1 MSPAELVALL
11 RLAERDPRA
20 ESIYVGA
27 PGANIKWSVARLA
40 SDAADMIEQQ
50 LIEPRPANDGEK

>member
-1 MSPAELVALL
+1 LVALL